1 MLSTYSLK
9 DSMVH
14 KSNFK
19 KEIKDQL
26 LLDSEEKARGSNF
39 NEMSRDNRIDNTL
52 GQLTKNFVELI
63 RSAPD
68 QIIEID

>member
-1 MLSTYSLK
+1 
-9 DSMVH
+9 MVH

-52 GQLTKNFVELI
+52 GQLTKNFV
-63 RSAPD
+63 
-68 QIIEID
+68 

>member
-52 GQLTKNFVELI
+52 GQLTKNFV
-63 RSAPD
+63 
-68 QIIEID
+68 